1 MRCCLSWALQGAHGS
16 AEELGDGVMREE
28 RVLGGAPRALLGGE
42 WELQGVP
49 RPGWPARACVASKLL
64 SRLPIRL

>member
-1 MRCCLSWALQGAHGS
+1 MRRCLSWALHNAHGS
-16 AEELGDGVMREE
+16 AEDSGDGVIREE
-28 RVLGGAPRALLGGE
+28 RVLGRAPRALLGGE

-49 RPGWPARACVASKLL
+49 RPGWPARACVASQLL